1 MSESRLGRRPLCR
14 TWFARQVNLALS
26 YIHGSVRRHPP
37 LHPFVGEVE
46 VSAAGVRPCGPSVL
60 GTGPVRGRL
69 CGTRCRSRCT
79 TLSRAVCVCVAV
91 SDAYALSGSRSGPQC
106 LSSRT
111 HVAGSV
117 IVVFVSDSGRLQR
130 LYLVCNGSIVC
141 VMSVTSVTPSR
152 GQPGAWSLASIC
164 RTRPSSSESWCA

>member
-1 MSESRLGRRPLCR
+1 MLLWSVHVGHRCSGQAQCEAVRD
-14 TWFARQVNLALS
+14 QVQVQVHDLVKS
-26 YIHGSVRRHPP
+26 
-37 LHPFVGEVE
+37 
-46 VSAAGVRPCGPSVL
+46 
-60 GTGPVRGRL
+60 
-69 CGTRCRSRCT
+69 
-79 TLSRAVCVCVAV
+79 CVCVAV
-91 SDAYALSGSRSGPQC
+91 SDASALSGSRSGPQC

-111 HVAGSV
+111 HIAGSV
-117 IVVFVSDSGRLQR
+117 IVVVVSDSGRLQR